1 MREVLCTAYIP
12 CPADKFWSLRSKD
25 GFVSEFDLYERLSRG
40 VLRKVFNRGVKE
52 DGTIF
57 REMQPAGESTRSD
70 QAVLPE
76 APFFLHRSPDVEED
90 EKRMDFVTDPP
101 LMKGRILT
109 SGVYTVEPIKK
120 EDLPE
125 EPVPEKVYKA
135 YLKGGSLPEAC
146 GLTRQ
151 DVVELVRNYDGE
163 WCKHYC
169 KIELQVKVPIV
180 GGLIERSIAKDL
192 QAAYDDS
199 SLQTM
204 EFLEFLKRGGSLEE
218 QRREAVEC
226 ERQIREEM
234 G

>member
-1 MREVLCTAYIP
+1 
-12 CPADKFWSLRSKD
+12 
-25 GFVSEFDLYERLSRG
+25 
-40 VLRKVFNRGVKE
+40 
-52 DGTIF
+52 
-57 REMQPAGESTRSD
+57 
-70 QAVLPE
+70 
-76 APFFLHRSPDVEED
+76 
-90 EKRMDFVTDPP
+90 MDFVTDPP

-234 G
+234 GLGRSGEDGEKEAGASSTHRLFDEYNEEEKKEGEGGEEEVDLTDSERKQLDKLALED